1 MKNMK
6 IGIFDSGFGGLTVLR
21 GIRKELTDYD
31 YIYLGDTART
41 PYGTRSQEVIY
52 QFTEQAVDFLF
63 KQGCEII
70 ILACNTASSEA
81 LRKIQQEYLAKNYP
95 ERRVLGVVIPTC
107 EYAIESGYKNIGVM
121 ATSSTVA
128 SESYV
133 KEIQKLDQSAEVLQQ
148 PCPLLVPIIE
158 SGEINNDVLLTIIR
172 GYLKSL
178 KPTQAI
184 ILGCTHYEVI
194 EDIIKG
200 AAGDIKII
208 SQSSVVGKKLSEYL
222 IRHSEIEQRLSK
234 GCTVKYFST
243 DITDRFKDFGQE
255 IIGEKIEVQ
264 KINLN

>member
-21 GIRKELTDYD
+21 GIRKELSDYD

-41 PYGTRSQEVIY
+41 PFGTRSQEVIY

-70 ILACNTASSEA
+70 VLACNTASSEA
-81 LRKIQQEYLAKNYP
+81 LRKIQQEYLPKNYP

-107 EYAIESGYKNIGVM
+107 EFAIESGYKKIGVM
-121 ATSSTVA
+121 ATNSTVT

-133 KEIQKLDQSAEVLQQ
+133 KEIKKMDRGAEILQQ

-158 SGEINNDVLLTIIR
+158 SGEVHGNVLTAIIED
-172 GYLKSL
+172 YLKPL
-178 KPTQAI
+178 KSVEAI

-194 EDIIKG
+194 EDKIKEV
-200 AAGDIKII
+200 AGGIKVI
-208 SQSSVVGKKLSEYL
+208 SQSGVVGKKLSEYL

-234 GCTVKYFST
+234 RCSVKYFST

-255 IIGEKIEVQ
+255 IIGDEIEVQ
-264 KINLN
+264 KVNLN